1 MNNYYPFVN
10 EPLPYPYNS
19 LEPYIDCKTMTLHH
33 QKHLQAYIDKLNT
46 LLKENPSLQKL
57 SLPQLL
63 VNLPLLPSSIQ
74 APLQNNTGGVYNHRF
89 FFYGMHQPDSLPVP
103 EDVMEKI
110 EQNFGSLESFYKQF
124 KQSALSV
131 FGSGY
136 AWLVLENGNLKILT
150 TANQNTPDLLKQYP
164 ILNLDVWEH
173 AYYLKYYNLRVDYID
188 NWFSLID
195 WKRVQTRLLSSSQTG
210 KLLLH

>member
-33 QKHLQAYIDKLNT
+33 QKHLQTYIDKLNA

-74 APLQNNTGGVYNHRF
+74 VPLQNNADGVYNHRF
-89 FFYGMHQPDSLPVP
+89 FFYSMHQPDSSPVP

-173 AYYLKYYNLRVDYID
+173 AYYLKYYNLRADYID

-195 WKRVQTRLLSSSQTG
+195 WNRVQTRLLSSNQTG

>member
-1 MNNYYPFVN
+1 MNQHYPFSLQ
-10 EPLPYPYNS
+10 PLPYGYDA
-19 LEPYIDCKTMTLHH
+19 LEPQISAETLHFH
-33 QKHLQAYIDKLNT
+33 HDKHLQTYVDNLNKALENAPDLHNCSLEELLTCLDKIPEKIRT
-46 LLKENPSLQKL
+46 A
-57 SLPQLL
+57 
-63 VNLPLLPSSIQ
+63 VR
-74 APLQNNTGGVYNHRF
+74 NNAGGVYNHRF

-103 EDVMEKI
+103 ENVMEKI
-110 EQNFGSLESFYKQF
+110 EQNFGSLESFYEQF

-164 ILNLDVWEH
+164 VLNLDVWEH
-173 AYYLKYYNLRVDYID
+173 AYYLKYYNLRADYID

-195 WKRVQTRLLSSSQTG
+195 WKRVETRLLSSSQTG

>member
-33 QKHLQAYIDKLNT
+33 QKHLQAYIDKLNA

-63 VNLPLLPSSIQ
+63 VNLPLLPFSIQ
-74 APLQNNTGGVYNHRF
+74 LPLQNNAGGVYNHRF
-89 FFYGMHQPDSLPVP
+89 FFYSMHQPDSLPVP

-110 EQNFGSLESFYKQF
+110 EQNFGSLEYFYEQF
-124 KQSALSV
+124 KQSTLSV

-195 WKRVQTRLLSSSQTG
+195 WKRVETRLLSSNQTSR
-210 KLLLH
+210 LLLH

>member
-10 EPLPYPYNS
+10 EPLPYPYDS

-33 QKHLQAYIDKLNT
+33 QKHLQTYIDKLNT

-74 APLQNNTGGVYNHRF
+74 VPLQNNAGGVYNHRF
-89 FFYGMHQPDSLPVP
+89 FFYSMHRPDSSPVP

-110 EQNFGSLESFYKQF
+110 EQNFGSLESFYEQF

-164 ILNLDVWEH
+164 VLNLDVWEH
-173 AYYLKYYNLRVDYID
+173 AYYLKYYNLRADYID

-195 WKRVQTRLLSSSQTG
+195 WKRVETRLLSSSQTG

>member
-10 EPLPYPYNS
+10 EPLPYTYNS

-33 QKHLQAYIDKLNT
+33 QKHLQTYIDKLNA
-46 LLKENPSLQKL
+46 LLEENPSLQKL

-74 APLQNNTGGVYNHRF
+74 VPLQNNAGGVYNHRF
-89 FFYGMHQPDSLPVP
+89 FFYSMHQPDSLPVP

-110 EQNFGSLESFYKQF
+110 AQNFGSLESFYEQF

-131 FGSGY
+131 FGSGQTLRSRY
-136 AWLVLENGNLKILT
+136 SDLDMHGL
-150 TANQNTPDLLKQYP
+150 LLKT
-164 ILNLDVWEH
+164 E
-173 AYYLKYYNLRVDYID
+173 
-188 NWFSLID
+188 
-195 WKRVQTRLLSSSQTG
+195 T
-210 KLLLH
+210 

>member
-33 QKHLQAYIDKLNT
+33 QKHLQTYIDKLNT

-63 VNLPLLPSSIQ
+63 VNLPLLPFSIQ
-74 APLQNNTGGVYNHRF
+74 LPLQNNAGGVYNHRF
-89 FFYGMHQPDSLPVP
+89 FFYSMHQPDSLPVP

-110 EQNFGSLESFYKQF
+110 EQNFGSLESFYEQF
-124 KQSALSV
+124 KQFALSV

-195 WKRVQTRLLSSSQTG
+195 WKRVESRILSSNQTG

>member
-33 QKHLQAYIDKLNT
+33 QKHLQAYIDKLNA
-46 LLKENPSLQKL
+46 LLEENPSLQKL

-74 APLQNNTGGVYNHRF
+74 VPLQNNAGGVYNHRF
-89 FFYGMHQPDSLPVP
+89 FFYSMHQPNSSPVP

-110 EQNFGSLESFYKQF
+110 EQNFGSLNLFMSN
-124 KQSALSV
+124 LS
-131 FGSGY
+131 SLPSRS
-136 AWLVLENGNLKILT
+136 LVLDIHGL
-150 TANQNTPDLLKQYP
+150 
-164 ILNLDVWEH
+164 
-173 AYYLKYYNLRVDYID
+173 
-188 NWFSLID
+188 S
-195 WKRVQTRLLSSSQTG
+195 WKTG
-210 KLLLH
+210 T

>member
-1 MNNYYPFVN
+1 
-10 EPLPYPYNS
+10 
-19 LEPYIDCKTMTLHH
+19 MTLHH
-33 QKHLQAYIDKLNT
+33 QKHLQTYIEKLNA

-74 APLQNNTGGVYNHRF
+74 VPLQNNAGGVYNHRF
-89 FFYGMHQPDSLPVP
+89 FFYSMHRPDSSPVP

-110 EQNFGSLESFYKQF
+110 EQNFGSLESFYEQF

-136 AWLVLENGNLKILT
+136 TWLVLENGNLKILT

-173 AYYLKYYNLRVDYID
+173 AYYLKYYNLRADYID

-195 WKRVQTRLLSSSQTG
+195 WKRVETRLLSSNQTSR
-210 KLLLH
+210 LLLH

>member
-33 QKHLQAYIDKLNT
+33 QKHLQTYIDKFNA

-63 VNLPLLPSSIQ
+63 VNLPLLPFSIQ
-74 APLQNNTGGVYNHRF
+74 LPLQNNAGGVYNHRF
-89 FFYGMHQPDSLPVP
+89 FFYSMHQPDSSPVP

-164 ILNLDVWEH
+164 VLNLDVWEH
-173 AYYLKYYNLRVDYID
+173 AYYLKYYNLRADYID

>member
-1 MNNYYPFVN
+1 
-10 EPLPYPYNS
+10 
-19 LEPYIDCKTMTLHH
+19 
-33 QKHLQAYIDKLNT
+33 
-46 LLKENPSLQKL
+46 
-57 SLPQLL
+57 
-63 VNLPLLPSSIQ
+63 
-74 APLQNNTGGVYNHRF
+74 
-89 FFYGMHQPDSLPVP
+89 MHQPDSLPVP

-110 EQNFGSLESFYKQF
+110 EQNFGSLESFYEQF

-164 ILNLDVWEH
+164 VLNLDVWEH
-173 AYYLKYYNLRVDYID
+173 AYYLKYYNLRADYID

-195 WKRVQTRLLSSSQTG
+195 WKRVQTRLLSSSQTS

>member
-33 QKHLQAYIDKLNT
+33 QKHLQAYIDKLNA

-74 APLQNNTGGVYNHRF
+74 VPLQNK
-89 FFYGMHQPDSLPVP
+89 PP
-103 EDVMEKI
+103 
-110 EQNFGSLESFYKQF
+110 
-124 KQSALSV
+124 
-131 FGSGY
+131 
-136 AWLVLENGNLKILT
+136 
-150 TANQNTPDLLKQYP
+150 LL
-164 ILNLDVWEH
+164 
-173 AYYLKYYNLRVDYID
+173 
-188 NWFSLID
+188 
-195 WKRVQTRLLSSSQTG
+195 
-210 KLLLH
+210 

>member
-10 EPLPYPYNS
+10 EPLPYPYDS

-33 QKHLQAYIDKLNT
+33 QKHLQTYIDKLNA

-74 APLQNNTGGVYNHRF
+74 VPLQNNAGGVYNHRF
-89 FFYGMHQPDSLPVP
+89 FFYSMHQPNSSPVP

-110 EQNFGSLESFYKQF
+110 EQNFGSLESFYEQF

-136 AWLVLENGNLKILT
+136 TWLVAENGNLKILT
-150 TANQNTPDLLKQYP
+150 TANQNTPDLSKQYP
-164 ILNLDVWEH
+164 
-173 AYYLKYYNLRVDYID
+173 NLRADYID

>member
-33 QKHLQAYIDKLNT
+33 QKHLQAYIDKLNA

-63 VNLPLLPSSIQ
+63 VNLPLLPFSIQ
-74 APLQNNTGGVYNHRF
+74 LPLQNNAGGVYNHRF
-89 FFYGMHQPDSLPVP
+89 FFYSMHQPDSLPVP

-110 EQNFGSLESFYKQF
+110 EQNFGSLESFYEKF

-173 AYYLKYYNLRVDYID
+173 AYYLKYYNLRADYID

-195 WKRVQTRLLSSSQTG
+195 WKRIQTRLLSSNQTG

>member
-33 QKHLQAYIDKLNT
+33 QKHLQTYIEKLNA

-74 APLQNNTGGVYNHRF
+74 VPLQNNAGGVYNHRF
-89 FFYGMHQPDSLPVP
+89 FFYSMHRPDSSPVP

-110 EQNFGSLESFYKQF
+110 EQNFGSLESFYEQF

-164 ILNLDVWEH
+164 ILNLDVW
-173 AYYLKYYNLRVDYID
+173 
-188 NWFSLID
+188 
-195 WKRVQTRLLSSSQTG
+195 
-210 KLLLH
+210 